1 MSLAIS
7 IDELP
12 DAWVLSLRGELDYS
26 ECANFRIGIERVLRA
41 MPSAVVVDFSRIEFL
56 DSSGL
61 GLLLSLSR
69 EYGQA
74 GGRLVLVTNETVES
88 VLEMTRLASVFTIED
103 DAMSALAHLRS
114 TEPPAA
120 GAAEQLSGP

>member
-12 DAWVLSLRGELDYS
+12 DAWVLAAAGELDYG
-26 ECANFRIGIERVLRA
+26 ECADFRMSIERILHA
-41 MPSAVVVDFSRIEFL
+41 MPSAVVVDLSGIEYL

-61 GLLLSLSR
+61 GLLLGLSR
-69 EYGQA
+69 QYGDE
-74 GGRLVLVTNETVES
+74 GGRLALVTSETVDS
-88 VLEMTRLASVFTIED
+88 VLEMTRLSGVFTVEA
-103 DAMSALAHLRS
+103 DAISALDHLRH

-120 GAAEQLSGP
+120 EAAG

>member
-12 DAWVLSLRGELDYS
+12 DAWVLGACGELDYG
-26 ECANFRIGIERVLRA
+26 ECADFRMCIERVLHA
-41 MPSAVVVDFSRIEFL
+41 MPSAVVVDFSRIEYL

-69 EYGQA
+69 EYGGA
-74 GGRLVLVTNETVES
+74 GGRLVLVTSEAVES
-88 VLEMTRLASVFTIED
+88 VLEMTRLAGVFTIEA
-103 DAMSALAHLRS
+103 DAVSALAHLRH

-120 GAAEQLSGP
+120 EAAGWPVSA